1 MYANIIC
8 WECLLLLQLKFCHGR
23 NGYYRSHRRKW
34 QTSAS
39 EKFWGEANEYHG
51 KECVALYASV
61 DFFCRSRQMLL
72 GNSGSI
78 TYHFCE
84 WVNWVNL
91 AAEYNLPFVDGHL
104 IVSRGLLVNT
114 NCALDSE
121 FELKTWGCK
130 FFFHFKE
137 PHVSAIMTRTVKV
150 FQKKKKTFFVAVF
163 KISGWV
169 FTNIRNK

>member
-1 MYANIIC
+1 MLRMFAATAVEILSWPKWILPKPPKEVANVRE
-8 WECLLLLQLKFCHGR
+8 WEILR
-23 NGYYRSHRRKW
+23 
-34 QTSAS
+34 
-39 EKFWGEANEYHG
+39 EANEYHG

-150 FQKKKKTFFVAVF
+150 FQKKKKKTFFEAVF
-163 KISGWV
+163 QNLGMSLYKHS
-169 FTNIRNK
+169 